1 MQIYT
6 GISLYPQRNAH
17 TLREILDN
25 SSVLYADTD
34 AYIFRKEVQ
43 GEDFHV
49 TYKELALQVKALAAA
64 LAQVLG
70 TGFCYGQD
78 RIAITGENSYP
89 WALTFNATVSY
100 LGVAVPLDPQ
110 LPPAEAVQL
119 MQRSKSKV
127 FCYGSKQKETA
138 QAVQTECPDV
148 CLFISMSADPAN
160 DLPGSLNIW
169 QVLDQGLA
177 LSTEDQDKLLTYFPK
192 PEDMASIVFTSGTT
206 SDAKGVM
213 LSHRNI
219 ASNAH
224 ACAET
229 FDVNVGDR
237 ALSVLPL
244 HHTFEN
250 TVGMYCFW
258 YLGMTICINDG
269 LRYIAKNLK
278 TWHIAIMMVVPAIV
292 ENLHGQI
299 MRALRKQDK
308 EKQFK
313 DAAAVSRFFSF
324 LGADKR
330 RKIFSS
336 VIDQLGG
343 KFKLMVVGGGALDP
357 QLADFFES
365 IGINCLPGYGL
376 TEASPV
382 LSTNHQDHN
391 ITSSSGWPMPG
402 VSLRIDQ
409 EDLSYDKEG
418 NTIGEIL
425 ASGDNIMLGYL
436 DDPEKTRDALTEDG
450 WLRTGDLGFFDEEGA
465 LHITG
470 RKKSMIV
477 LSNGEKAFPEEI
489 ERLLKAE
496 PGIAQAFVWDEVS
509 RRGNVIICAK
519 LQIDRRTYPLVKHA
533 DDEELSHW
541 LSTVIANVNRK
552 MPVYKSI
559 NAYIWTEEPLII
571 TTTLKVKRPAE
582 LAKIRDDLAIKGLSI
597 QDASGLRVP
606 ATTDL
611 ELDLSEVLDQ
621 EEE

>member
-6 GISLYPQRNAH
+6 GTSLYPQRNAH

-25 SSVLYADTD
+25 SSMLYADTD
-34 AYIFRKEVQ
+34 AYIYRKEVQ

-49 TYKELALQVKALAAA
+49 SYRELAQEVKALAAA

-70 TGFCYGQD
+70 TDFCYGQD
-78 RIAITGENSYP
+78 RIAVTGENSYP

-100 LGVAVPLDPQ
+100 LGVAVPLDPL

-119 MQRSKSKV
+119 VQRSSAKV
-127 FCYGSKQKETA
+127 FCYGSKQRETA
-138 QAVQTECPDV
+138 EAVQAECPDV
-148 CLFISMSADPAN
+148 RLFVSLSADPAE

-169 QVLDQGLA
+169 QILDQGLA
-177 LSTEDQDKLLTYFPK
+177 LSKEDQDKALTYCPQ
-192 PEDMASIVFTSGTT
+192 PDNLASIVFTSGTT
-206 SDAKGVM
+206 SNAKGVM
-213 LSHRNI
+213 LSHQNI

-258 YLGMTICINDG
+258 FLGMTICINDG

-278 TWHIAIMMVVPAIV
+278 TWQIAIMMVVPAIV

-313 DAAAVSRFFSF
+313 DAATLSKFLSF

-343 KFKLMVVGGGALDP
+343 KFKLMVNGGGALDP

-382 LSTNHQDHN
+382 LSTNHQNHN

-409 EDLSYDKEG
+409 EDLSYDEQG
-418 NTIGEIL
+418 NAIGEIL
-425 ASGDNIMLGYL
+425 AYGDNIMLGYL
-436 DDPEKTRDALTEDG
+436 DDPQKTQEVMTADG

-465 LHITG
+465 IHITG

-496 PGIAQAFVWDEVS
+496 PGIVQAFVWDEVS

-519 LQIDRRTYPLVKHA
+519 VQIDRQTYPLVKHS
-533 DDEELSHW
+533 DDEEISHW
-541 LSTVIANVNRK
+541 LSTVVADVNSR
-552 MPVYKSI
+552 MPVYKAIS
-559 NAYIWTEEPLII
+559 AYIWTEEPLIM

-582 LAKIRDDLAIKGLSI
+582 SAKIREDLAIKGLSI

-611 ELDLSEVLDQ
+611 ELDLSGVLDQ
-621 EEE
+621 KD

>member
-6 GISLYPQRNAH
+6 GTSLYPQRNAH

-25 SSVLYADTD
+25 SSMLYADTD
-34 AYIFRKEVQ
+34 AYIYRKEVQ

-49 TYKELALQVKALAAA
+49 SYRELAQEVKALAAA

-70 TGFCYGQD
+70 TDFCYGQD
-78 RIAITGENSYP
+78 RIAVTGENSYP

-100 LGVAVPLDPQ
+100 LGVAVPLDPL

-119 MQRSKSKV
+119 VQRSSAKV
-127 FCYGSKQKETA
+127 FCYGSKQRETA
-138 QAVQTECPDV
+138 EAVQAECPDV
-148 CLFISMSADPAN
+148 RLFVSLSADPAE

-169 QVLDQGLA
+169 QILDQGLA
-177 LSTEDQDKLLTYFPK
+177 LSKEDQDKALTYCPQ
-192 PEDMASIVFTSGTT
+192 PDNLASIVFTSGTT
-206 SDAKGVM
+206 SNAKGVM
-213 LSHRNI
+213 LSHQNI

-258 YLGMTICINDG
+258 FLGMTICINDG

-278 TWHIAIMMVVPAIV
+278 TWQIAIMMVVPAIV

-313 DAAAVSRFFSF
+313 DAATLSKFLSF

-343 KFKLMVVGGGALDP
+343 KFKLMVNGGGALDP

-382 LSTNHQDHN
+382 LSTNHQNHN

-409 EDLSYDKEG
+409 EDLSYDEQG
-418 NTIGEIL
+418 NAIGEIL
-425 ASGDNIMLGYL
+425 AYGDNIMLGYL
-436 DDPEKTRDALTEDG
+436 DDPQKTQEVMTADG

-465 LHITG
+465 IHITG

-496 PGIAQAFVWDEVS
+496 PGIVQAFVWDEVS

-519 LQIDRRTYPLVKHA
+519 VQIDRQTYPLVKHA
-533 DDEELSHW
+533 DDEEISHW
-541 LSTVIANVNRK
+541 LSTVVADVNSR
-552 MPVYKSI
+552 MPVYKAIS
-559 NAYIWTEEPLII
+559 AYIWTEEPLIM

-582 LAKIRDDLAIKGLSI
+582 SAKIREDLAIKGLSI

-611 ELDLSEVLDQ
+611 ELDLSGVLDQ
-621 EEE
+621 KD

>member
-6 GISLYPQRNAH
+6 GTSLYPQRNAH

-25 SSVLYADTD
+25 SSMLYADTD
-34 AYIFRKEVQ
+34 AYIYRKEVQ

-49 TYKELALQVKALAAA
+49 SYRELAQEVKALAAA

-70 TGFCYGQD
+70 TDFYYGQD
-78 RIAITGENSYP
+78 RIAVTGENSYP

-100 LGVAVPLDPQ
+100 LGVAVPLDPL

-119 MQRSKSKV
+119 VQRSSAKV
-127 FCYGSKQKETA
+127 FCYGSKQRETA
-138 QAVQTECPDV
+138 EAVQAECPDV
-148 CLFISMSADPAN
+148 RLFVSLSADPAE

-169 QVLDQGLA
+169 QILDQGLA
-177 LSTEDQDKLLTYFPK
+177 LSKEDQDKALTYCPQ
-192 PEDMASIVFTSGTT
+192 PDNLASIVFTSGTT
-206 SDAKGVM
+206 SNAKGVM
-213 LSHRNI
+213 LSHQNI

-258 YLGMTICINDG
+258 FLGMTICINDG

-278 TWHIAIMMVVPAIV
+278 TWQIAIMMVVPAIV

-313 DAAAVSRFFSF
+313 DAATLSKFLSF

-343 KFKLMVVGGGALDP
+343 KFKLMVNGGGALDP

-382 LSTNHQDHN
+382 LSTNHQNHN

-409 EDLSYDKEG
+409 EDLSYDEQG
-418 NTIGEIL
+418 NAIGEIL
-425 ASGDNIMLGYL
+425 AYGDNIMLGYL
-436 DDPEKTRDALTEDG
+436 DDPEKTQEVITADG

-465 LHITG
+465 IHITG

-496 PGIAQAFVWDEVS
+496 PGIVQAFVWDEVS

-519 LQIDRRTYPLVKHA
+519 VQIDRQTYPLVKHA
-533 DDEELSHW
+533 DDEEISHW
-541 LSTVIANVNRK
+541 LSTVVADVNGR
-552 MPVYKSI
+552 MPVYKAIS
-559 NAYIWTEEPLII
+559 AYIWTEEPLIM

-582 LAKIRDDLAIKGLSI
+582 SAKIRDDLAIKGLSI

-611 ELDLSEVLDQ
+611 ELDLSGVLDQ
-621 EEE
+621 KD

>member
-6 GISLYPQRNAH
+6 GTSLYPQRNAH

-25 SSVLYADTD
+25 SSKLYADTD
-34 AYIFRKEVQ
+34 AYIYRKEVQ

-49 TYKELALQVKALAAA
+49 SYRELAQEVKALAAA

-70 TGFCYGQD
+70 TDFCYGQD
-78 RIAITGENSYP
+78 RIAVTGENSYP

-100 LGVAVPLDPQ
+100 LGVAVPLDPL

-119 MQRSKSKV
+119 VQRSSAKV
-127 FCYGSKQKETA
+127 FCYGSKQSETA
-138 QAVQTECPDV
+138 QAVQAECPDV
-148 CLFISMSADPAN
+148 RLFVSLSADPAE

-169 QVLDQGLA
+169 QILDQGLA
-177 LSTEDQDKLLTYFPK
+177 LSKEDQDKALTYCPQ
-192 PEDMASIVFTSGTT
+192 PDNLASIVFTSGTT
-206 SDAKGVM
+206 SNAKGVM
-213 LSHRNI
+213 LSHQNI

-258 YLGMTICINDG
+258 FLGMTICINDG

-278 TWHIAIMMVVPAIV
+278 TWQIAIMMVVPAIV

-313 DAAAVSRFFSF
+313 DAATLSKFLSF

-343 KFKLMVVGGGALDP
+343 KFKLMVNGGGALDP

-382 LSTNHQDHN
+382 LSTNHQNHN

-409 EDLSYDKEG
+409 EDLSYDEQG
-418 NTIGEIL
+418 NAIGEIL
-425 ASGDNIMLGYL
+425 AYGDNIMLGYL
-436 DDPEKTRDALTEDG
+436 DDPQKTQEVMTADG

-465 LHITG
+465 IHITG

-496 PGIAQAFVWDEVS
+496 PGIVQAFVWDEVS

-519 LQIDRRTYPLVKHA
+519 VQIDRQTYPLVKHA
-533 DDEELSHW
+533 DDEEISHW
-541 LSTVIANVNRK
+541 LSTVVADVNSR
-552 MPVYKSI
+552 MPVYKAIS
-559 NAYIWTEEPLII
+559 AYIWTEEPLIM

-582 LAKIRDDLAIKGLSI
+582 SAKIREDLAIKGLSI

-621 EEE
+621 KD

>member
-6 GISLYPQRNAH
+6 GTSLYPQRKAA
-17 TLREILDN
+17 TLRKLLDN
-25 SSVLYADTD
+25 ASILYADTD
-34 AYIFRKEVQ
+34 AYIYHKEIQ
-43 GEDFHV
+43 GEDFHA
-49 TYKELALQVKALAAA
+49 TYKQLAQDVKAVAAA
-64 LAQVLG
+64 FARQLG
-70 TGFCYGQD
+70 ADFTPGQD
-78 RIAITGENSYP
+78 RIAIMGENSYP
-89 WALTFNATVSY
+89 WVLSFNATVCY

-119 MQRSKSKV
+119 MQRSKAKV
-127 FCYGSKQKETA
+127 LCYGSKQIETA
-138 QAVQTECPDV
+138 QAVQAACPDV
-148 CLFISMSADPAN
+148 KLLVSLATDPAD
-160 DLPGSLNIW
+160 DLPGSINFW
-169 QVLDQGLA
+169 QFLDQGQQ
-177 LSTEDQDKLLTYFPK
+177 LSPEDQDKLLSYC
-192 PEDMASIVFTSGTT
+192 PEPESMASIVFTSGTT

-219 ASNAH
+219 VTNAH

-258 YLGMTICINDG
+258 FLGLTICINDG

-299 MRALRKQDK
+299 MRAIRKQDK

-313 DAAAVSRFFSF
+313 DAATLSRFLTF

-330 RKIFSS
+330 RRIFAS
-336 VIDQLGG
+336 VLDQLGG
-343 KFKLMVVGGGALDP
+343 KFKLMVNGGGALDP
-357 QLADFFES
+357 QFADFFES

-382 LSTNHQDHN
+382 LSTNRQNHN
-391 ITSSSGWPMPG
+391 ITSSSGWPIPG
-402 VSLRIDQ
+402 VSLRIGE
-409 EDLSYDKEG
+409 EDLSYDEAG
-418 NTIGEIL
+418 HAIGEIQ
-425 ASGDNIMLGYL
+425 AFGDNIMLGYL
-436 DDPEKTRDALTEDG
+436 DDPERTREAMTEDG
-450 WLRTGDLGFFDEEGA
+450 WLRTGDLGFFDSEGA
-465 LHITG
+465 VHITG

-496 PGIAQAFVWDEVS
+496 PGIAQAFVWGEVS

-533 DDEELSHW
+533 DDDEISQW
-541 LSTVIANVNRK
+541 LDKVIAKVNGQ
-552 MPVYKSI
+552 MPAYKAIS
-559 NAYIWTEEPLII
+559 AYIWTEEGLIM

-582 LAKIRDDLAIKGLSI
+582 LAKIRDDLDTKGLTV
-597 QDASGLRVP
+597 QEASGIRVP
-606 ATTDL
+606 ATTDF
-611 ELDLSEVLDQ
+611 ELDLADVLDP
-621 EEE
+621 EE

>member
-6 GISLYPQRNAH
+6 GTSLYPQRNAH

-25 SSVLYADTD
+25 SSMLYADTD
-34 AYIFRKEVQ
+34 AYIYRKEVQ

-49 TYKELALQVKALAAA
+49 SYRELAQEVKALAAA

-70 TGFCYGQD
+70 TDFCYGQD
-78 RIAITGENSYP
+78 RIAVTGENSYP

-119 MQRSKSKV
+119 VQRSSAKV
-127 FCYGSKQKETA
+127 FCYGSKQSVTA
-138 QAVQTECPDV
+138 QAVQAECPDV
-148 CLFISMSADPAN
+148 RLFVSLSADPAE

-169 QVLDQGLA
+169 QILDQGLA
-177 LSTEDQDKLLTYFPK
+177 LSKEDQDKALTYCPQ
-192 PEDMASIVFTSGTT
+192 PDNLASIVFTSGTT
-206 SDAKGVM
+206 SNAKGVM
-213 LSHRNI
+213 LSHQNI

-237 ALSVLPL
+237 ALSILPL

-258 YLGMTICINDG
+258 FLGMTICINDG

-278 TWHIAIMMVVPAIV
+278 TWQIAIMMVVPAIV

-313 DAAAVSRFFSF
+313 DAATLSKFLSF

-343 KFKLMVVGGGALDP
+343 KFKLMVCGGGALDP

-382 LSTNHQDHN
+382 LSANHQNHN

-409 EDLSYDKEG
+409 EDLSYDEQG
-418 NTIGEIL
+418 NAIGEIL
-425 ASGDNIMLGYL
+425 AYGDNIMLGYL
-436 DDPEKTRDALTEDG
+436 DDPEKTQEVMTADG

-465 LHITG
+465 IHITG

-496 PGIAQAFVWDEVS
+496 PGIVQAFVWDEVS

-519 LQIDRRTYPLVKHA
+519 LQIDRQTYPLVKHA
-533 DDEELSHW
+533 DDEEISHW
-541 LSTVIANVNRK
+541 LSTVVADVNGR
-552 MPVYKSI
+552 MPVYKAI
-559 NAYIWTEEPLII
+559 NSYIWTEEPLIM

-582 LAKIRDDLAIKGLSI
+582 LAKIRDDLDTKGLTV
-597 QDASGLRVP
+597 QEASGIRVP
-606 ATTDL
+606 ATTDF
-611 ELDLSEVLDQ
+611 ELDLSSVL
-621 EEE
+621 